1 MIIGSA
7 MILGK
12 ILMTAVTAEAASRM
26 LGVVNEK
33 SGKDANA
40 KDRAAKRSK
49 ARGDYDHLSDDSKLA
64 MLDEEADKID
74 REDYGVKADS
84 PGGKAFYRGA
94 ARGNK
99 AKTEAVKKSKD
110 FYSGDKK
117 PRL

>member
-1 MIIGSA
+1 MIV
-7 MILGK
+7 LGMLVAK
-12 ILMTAVTAEAASRM
+12 VVVGAIVAEGASRM
-26 LGVVNEK
+26 LGVVNEE
-33 SGKDANA
+33 SGKDATA
-40 KDRAAKRSK
+40 RDRAAKRSK
-49 ARGDYDHLSDDSKLA
+49 ARGDYEHLSDDSKHA